1 MISDFLRMK
10 NFLLILFVLFF
21 SGAAHA
27 DDWRRLATGLS
38 YKQVTV
44 KSGNRSI
51 FLNVLKVSPKKF
63 ALKPVY
69 NADLATAETFAETSH
84 AIAVVN
90 ANFFDTSGRVL
101 GLVKKDNKVVNPK
114 RDISWWGV
122 FCVKGSSA
130 RVLASKNYQN
140 DACEQALQSGP
151 RLVVGGELV
160 KIKDEISPKTAVGV
174 TREGDVV
181 IVATAQF
188 LSIQKLASTMRDSEK
203 NGGLGC
209 VDALNFDGGSSTQM
223 QINYGEFTLSV
234 SGYSKVPV
242 GLGVFRK

>member
-1 MISDFLRMK
+1 MK
-10 NFLLILFVLFF
+10 LFF
-21 SGAAHA
+21 LFLCLYFGLAGTAHA
-27 DDWRRLATGLS
+27 DDWRKLAAGLS
-38 YKQVTV
+38 YKQVTI
-44 KSGNRSI
+44 KSGSRSI

-63 ALKPVY
+63 VLKPVY
-69 NADLATAETFAETSH
+69 NADGATAETFAKDSH

-90 ANFFDTSGRVL
+90 ANFFDTAGKVL

-122 FCVKGSSA
+122 FCVKGNSA
-130 RVLASKNYQN
+130 RVLAFKNYQS
-140 DACEQALQSGP
+140 DVCEQALQSGP
-151 RLVVGGELV
+151 RLVAGGEIV

-188 LSIQKLASTMRDSEK
+188 LSIQKLALVMHDSEK

-223 QINYGEFTLSV
+223 QINYSDFTLSV

-242 GLGVFRK
+242 GLGVFKK